1 MRKTLIIALTVGM
14 TNAADAHCYSRW
26 YYPWKQNC
34 GVAYRSHS
42 HSVAILQLDSAS
54 PVNTITYDIPL
65 PDMSGIWVNSA
76 DTEEQIE
83 LNEDLERIK
92 AIKILSNNN

>member
-1 MRKTLIIALTVGM
+1 MRKTLIVALTIGM

-42 HSVAILQLDSAS
+42 HSVAIRQLDSAS
-54 PVNTITYDIPL
+54 PVDNTVSDIPL
-65 PDMSGIWVNSA
+65 PDMSGIWINSA

-83 LNEDLERIK
+83 LNENLNRIK
-92 AIKILSNNN
+92 AIKSLSNN